1 MLWSYE
7 PTDTS
12 PPQPDRGR
20 LLAAGVWVVLFAVV
34 LLATD
39 WLATTAVVAALCW
52 VAGREW
58 LREHN
63 RSQTTVI

>member
-1 MLWSYE
+1 MLRSPE
-7 PTDTS
+7 PTATS
-12 PPQPDRGR
+12 QPKPVRGR

-34 LLATD
+34 LLATA

-52 VAGREW
+52 VAGRER

-63 RSQTTVI
+63 RSQATVI